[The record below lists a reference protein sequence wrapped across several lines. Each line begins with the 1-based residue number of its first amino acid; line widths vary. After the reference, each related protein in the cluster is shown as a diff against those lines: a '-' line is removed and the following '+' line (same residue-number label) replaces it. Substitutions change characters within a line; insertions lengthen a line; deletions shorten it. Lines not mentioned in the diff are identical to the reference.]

1 MAKVPFSKLNLKKI
15 DKVQVVTINGLE
27 IEVKQYLPVA
37 EKLELITNV
46 LNNSADDNNFA
57 NPVKTYVLSHLEIIY
72 AYTNLSFTDKQKEDP
87 AKLYDILE
95 TNGII
100 DSIILALP
108 PSEYDNLIEDIT
120 STIDAYYKY
129 KNSALGILEAAT
141 TDYKNLDLEASD
153 IQKKIADPDNLT
165 LLKDVITKLG

>member
-27 IEVKQYLPVA
+27 VEVKQYLPVA
-37 EKLELITNV
+37 EKLELIANV

-100 DSIILALP
+100 DSIILAMP

-129 KNSALGILEAAT
+129 KNSTLGILEAAT

-165 LLKDVITKLG
+165 LLKDVITKLD

>member
-1 MAKVPFSKLNLKKI
+1 MSKVPFSKLNLKKI

-27 IEVKQYLPVA
+27 VEVKQYLPVA
-37 EKLELITNV
+37 EKLELIANV

-100 DSIILALP
+100 DSIILAMP
-108 PSEYDNLIEDIT
+108 SSEYDNLIEDIT

-165 LLKDVITKLG
+165 LLKDVITKLD

>member
-1 MAKVPFSKLNLKKI
+1 MSRVPFSKLNLKKI

-27 IEVKQYLPVA
+27 VEVKQYLPVA
-37 EKLELITNV
+37 EKLELIANV

-100 DSIILALP
+100 DSIILAMP

>member
-1 MAKVPFSKLNLKKI
+1 MSRVPFSKLNLKKI

-27 IEVKQYLPVA
+27 VEVKQYLPVA
-37 EKLELITNV
+37 EKLELIANV

-87 AKLYDILE
+87 AKLYDILD

-100 DSIILALP
+100 DSIILAMP

-165 LLKDVITKLG
+165 LLKDVITKLD

>member
-1 MAKVPFSKLNLKKI
+1 MPKVPFSKLNLKKI

-37 EKLELITNV
+37 EKLELIANV

-87 AKLYDILE
+87 AKLYDILD

>member
-37 EKLELITNV
+37 EKLELIANV

-87 AKLYDILE
+87 AKLYDILD

-100 DSIILALP
+100 DSIILAIP

>member
-1 MAKVPFSKLNLKKI
+1 MPKVPFSKLNLKKI

-27 IEVKQYLPVA
+27 VEVKQYLPVA
-37 EKLELITNV
+37 EKLELIANV

-87 AKLYDILE
+87 AKLYDILD

-100 DSIILALP
+100 DSIILAIP

-165 LLKDVITKLG
+165 LLKDVITKLD

>member
-37 EKLELITNV
+37 EKLELIANV

-100 DSIILALP
+100 DSIILAIP

>member
-1 MAKVPFSKLNLKKI
+1 MAKVPFSRLNLKKI

-27 IEVKQYLPVA
+27 VEVKQYLPVA
-37 EKLELITNV
+37 EKLELIANV

-100 DSIILALP
+100 DSIILAIP

-165 LLKDVITKLG
+165 LLKDVITKLD

>member
-1 MAKVPFSKLNLKKI
+1 MPKVPFSKLNLKKI

-27 IEVKQYLPVA
+27 VEVKQYLPVA
-37 EKLELITNV
+37 EKLELIANV

-100 DSIILALP
+100 DSIILAMP
-108 PSEYDNLIEDIT
+108 PSEYDNLIEDIN

-165 LLKDVITKLG
+165 LLKDVITKLD

>member
-1 MAKVPFSKLNLKKI
+1 MPKVPFSKLNLKKI

-27 IEVKQYLPVA
+27 VEVKQYLPVA
-37 EKLELITNV
+37 EKLELIANV

-100 DSIILALP
+100 DSIILAMP

>member
-1 MAKVPFSKLNLKKI
+1 MPKVPFSKLNLKKI
-15 DKVQVVTINGLE
+15 DKVQAITINGLE
-27 IEVKQYLPVA
+27 VEVKQYLPVA
-37 EKLELITNV
+37 EKLELIANV

-100 DSIILALP
+100 DSIILAMP

-165 LLKDVITKLG
+165 LLKDVITKLD

>member
-27 IEVKQYLPVA
+27 VEVKQYLPVA
-37 EKLELITNV
+37 EKLELIANV

-72 AYTNLSFTDKQKEDP
+72 TYTNLSFTDKQKEDP

-100 DSIILALP
+100 DSIILAMP

>member
-27 IEVKQYLPVA
+27 VEVKQYLPVA
-37 EKLELITNV
+37 EKLELIANV

-165 LLKDVITKLG
+165 LLKDVITKLD

>member
-27 IEVKQYLPVA
+27 VEVKQYLPVA
-37 EKLELITNV
+37 EKLELIANV

-100 DSIILALP
+100 DSIILAIP

-129 KNSALGILEAAT
+129 KNSVLGILEAAT

>member
-27 IEVKQYLPVA
+27 VEVKQYLPVA
-37 EKLELITNV
+37 EKLELIANV

-100 DSIILALP
+100 DSIILAMP
-108 PSEYDNLIEDIT
+108 SSEYDNLIEDIT

>member
-1 MAKVPFSKLNLKKI
+1 MPKVPFSKLNLKKI

-27 IEVKQYLPVA
+27 VEVKQYLPVA
-37 EKLELITNV
+37 EKLELIANV

-95 TNGII
+95 TSGVI
-100 DSIILALP
+100 DSIILAMP

-165 LLKDVITKLG
+165 LLKDVITKLD

>member
-1 MAKVPFSKLNLKKI
+1 MPKVPFSKLNLKKI
-15 DKVQVVTINGLE
+15 DKVQVVTINGLDV
-27 IEVKQYLPVA
+27 EVKQYLPVA
-37 EKLELITNV
+37 EKLELIANV

-100 DSIILALP
+100 DSIILAMP

-153 IQKKIADPDNLT
+153 IQKKIADPDNLM

>member
-1 MAKVPFSKLNLKKI
+1 MSRVPFTKLNLKKI
-15 DKVQVVTINGLE
+15 DKIQVVTINGLE

-37 EKLELITNV
+37 EKLELIANV

-87 AKLYDILE
+87 AKLYDILD

-100 DSIILALP
+100 DSIILAIP

-165 LLKDVITKLG
+165 LLKDVITKLD

>member
-37 EKLELITNV
+37 EKLELIANV

-57 NPVKTYVLSHLEIIY
+57 NPVKTYILSHLEIIY

-87 AKLYDILE
+87 AKLYDILD

-100 DSIILALP
+100 DSIILAIP

-141 TDYKNLDLEASD
+141 TDYKNLDLEASN

-165 LLKDVITKLG
+165 LLKDVITKLD

>member
-27 IEVKQYLPVA
+27 VEVKQYLPVA
-37 EKLELITNV
+37 EKLELIANV

-87 AKLYDILE
+87 AKLYDILD

-100 DSIILALP
+100 DSIILAIP

-129 KNSALGILEAAT
+129 KNSALGILETAT

-165 LLKDVITKLG
+165 LLKDVITKLD

>member
-37 EKLELITNV
+37 EKLELIANV

-100 DSIILALP
+100 DSIILAIP

-129 KNSALGILEAAT
+129 KNSTLGILEAAT

>member
-1 MAKVPFSKLNLKKI
+1 MPKVPFSKLNLKKI

-27 IEVKQYLPVA
+27 VEVKQYLPVA
-37 EKLELITNV
+37 EKLELIANV
-46 LNNSADDNNFA
+46 LNNSVDDNNFA

-100 DSIILALP
+100 DSIILAMP

-165 LLKDVITKLG
+165 LLKDVITKLD

>member
-37 EKLELITNV
+37 EKLELIANV

-141 TDYKNLDLEASD
+141 TYYKNLDLEASD

>member
-37 EKLELITNV
+37 EKLELIANV

-100 DSIILALP
+100 DSIILAMP

-129 KNSALGILEAAT
+129 KNSTLGILEAAT

>member
-1 MAKVPFSKLNLKKI
+1 MSRVPFSKLNLKKI

-37 EKLELITNV
+37 EKLELIANV

-87 AKLYDILE
+87 AKLYDTLE

-165 LLKDVITKLG
+165 LLKDVITKLD

>member
-1 MAKVPFSKLNLKKI
+1 MSRVPFSKLNLKKI

-27 IEVKQYLPVA
+27 VEVKQYLPVA
-37 EKLELITNV
+37 EKLELIANV

-100 DSIILALP
+100 DSIILAMP

-165 LLKDVITKLG
+165 LLKDVITKLD

>member
-1 MAKVPFSKLNLKKI
+1 MSKVPFSKLNLKKI

-37 EKLELITNV
+37 EKLELIANV

-100 DSIILALP
+100 DSIILAMP

-165 LLKDVITKLG
+165 LLKDVITKLD

>member
-1 MAKVPFSKLNLKKI
+1 MPKVPFSRLNLKKI

-27 IEVKQYLPVA
+27 VEVKQYLPVA
-37 EKLELITNV
+37 EKLELIANV

-100 DSIILALP
+100 DSIILAIP

-165 LLKDVITKLG
+165 LLKDVITKLD

>member
-27 IEVKQYLPVA
+27 VEVKQYLPVA
-37 EKLELITNV
+37 EKLELIANV

-100 DSIILALP
+100 DSIILAMP

-165 LLKDVITKLG
+165 LLKDVITKLD

>member
-27 IEVKQYLPVA
+27 VEVKQYLPVA
-37 EKLELITNV
+37 EKLELIANV

-87 AKLYDILE
+87 AKLYDILD

-100 DSIILALP
+100 DSIILAIP

-129 KNSALGILEAAT
+129 KNSTLGILEAAT

-165 LLKDVITKLG
+165 LLKDVITKLD

>member
-37 EKLELITNV
+37 EKLELIANV

-165 LLKDVITKLG
+165 LLKDVITKLD

>member
-37 EKLELITNV
+37 EKLELIANV

-100 DSIILALP
+100 DSIILAIP

-141 TDYKNLDLEASD
+141 TDYKNVDLEASD

-165 LLKDVITKLG
+165 LLKDVITKLD

>member
-1 MAKVPFSKLNLKKI
+1 MPKVPFSKLNLKKI
-15 DKVQVVTINGLE
+15 DKVQVVTINGVE

-37 EKLELITNV
+37 EKLELIANV

-87 AKLYDILE
+87 AKLYDILD

-100 DSIILALP
+100 DSIILAIP

-165 LLKDVITKLG
+165 LLKDVITRLG

>member
-1 MAKVPFSKLNLKKI
+1 MPKVPFSKLNLKKI

-37 EKLELITNV
+37 EKLELIANV

-100 DSIILALP
+100 DSIILAMP

-141 TDYKNLDLEASD
+141 TDYKNLDLEASN

-165 LLKDVITKLG
+165 LLKDVITKLD

>member
-1 MAKVPFSKLNLKKI
+1 MAKMPFSKLGLKKV
-15 DKVQVVTINGLE
+15 DEVQTVTINGLE
-27 IEVKQYLPVA
+27 VEVKQYLPVA
-37 EKLELITNV
+37 EKLELIANV

-95 TNGII
+95 TNRVI
-100 DSIILALP
+100 DSIILSIP
-108 PSEYDNLIEDIT
+108 SSEYENLIEDIT

>member
-27 IEVKQYLPVA
+27 VEVKQYLPVA
-37 EKLELITNV
+37 EKLELIANV

-100 DSIILALP
+100 DSIILAMP
-108 PSEYDNLIEDIT
+108 SSEYDNLIEDIT

-165 LLKDVITKLG
+165 LLKDVITKLD

>member
-1 MAKVPFSKLNLKKI
+1 MSRVPFSKLNLKKI

-27 IEVKQYLPVA
+27 VEVKQYLPVA
-37 EKLELITNV
+37 EKLELIANV

-87 AKLYDILE
+87 AKLYDILD

-100 DSIILALP
+100 DSIILAIP

>member
-1 MAKVPFSKLNLKKI
+1 MAKVPFSRLNLKKI

-27 IEVKQYLPVA
+27 VEVKQYLPVA
-37 EKLELITNV
+37 EKLELIANV

-87 AKLYDILE
+87 AKLYDILD

-100 DSIILALP
+100 DSIILAIP

>member
-1 MAKVPFSKLNLKKI
+1 MPKVPFSKLNLKKI

-37 EKLELITNV
+37 EKLELIANV

-100 DSIILALP
+100 DSIILAIP

-129 KNSALGILEAAT
+129 KNSTLGILEAAT

-165 LLKDVITKLG
+165 LLKDVITKLD